1 MIRFLPGRL
10 DHLLC
15 LGAHADDIEIG
26 AGGTILRLL
35 REHPQATVH
44 WVVFSAV
51 GERALEAER
60 SAARFLEQTQAR
72 KVVIR
77 DFRDG
82 YFPYQGDAI
91 KQAFELLKGE
101 IEPDLILTHS
111 ALDAHQDHRLIH
123 ELTWNTF
130 RRHAILE
137 FEIPKYDGDLGRPNL
152 FVPIPEELCQ
162 RKIKYVMSAFPT
174 QAGKHWFS
182 EETFRAMMRLR
193 GVECGEKYAEAYF
206 ARKLVI

>member
-1 MIRFLPGRL
+1 MIRFVPSRL

-35 REHPQATVH
+35 RENPGTTVH

-51 GERALEAER
+51 GDREVEAKQ
-60 SAARFLEQTQAR
+60 SAASFLEQAR
-72 KVVIR
+72 ARHVVTR

-82 YFPYQGDAI
+82 FFPYQGEAI
-91 KQAFELLKGE
+91 KQAFEVLKGE
-101 IEPDLILTHS
+101 IQPDLILTHS
-111 ALDAHQDHRLIH
+111 ALDAHQDHKLIN

-130 RRHAILE
+130 RKHAILE

-152 FVPIPEELCQ
+152 YVPLTDEICQ
-162 RKIKYVMSAFPT
+162 RKIDHLMSAFVT
-174 QAGKHWFS
+174 QARKHWFTD
-182 EETFRAMMRLR
+182 ETFRAIMRLR
-193 GVECGEKYAEAYF
+193 GVECGERYAEAYF
-206 ARKLVI
+206 SRKLTI

>member
-1 MIRFLPGRL
+1 MIRFVPSKL
-10 DHLLC
+10 DHVLC

-35 REHPQATVH
+35 RDNPETTVH

-51 GERALEAER
+51 GEREVEAKE
-60 SAARFLEQTQAR
+60 SAARFLEQAR
-72 KVVIR
+72 ARHVVIR

-82 YFPYQGDAI
+82 FFPYQGEVI
-91 KQAFELLKGE
+91 KQAFEALKGE
-101 IEPDLILTHS
+101 IAPDLIFTHS
-111 ALDAHQDHRLIH
+111 SIDAHQDHRLIN

-152 FVPIPEELCQ
+152 YVPLPDEICQ
-162 RKIKYVMSAFPT
+162 RKIDHLMSCFLT
-174 QAGKHWFS
+174 QAGKHWFTD
-182 EETFRAMMRLR
+182 ETFRAMMRLR
-193 GVECGEKYAEAYF
+193 GVECGEFYAEAYF
-206 ARKLVI
+206 SRKLVI